1 MLNNFFN
8 LKKILE
14 APDGRLVEVGFGFGP
29 INENADFNPEE
40 IMEKIMPTFEKGF
53 KDSPRKHQH
62 CTLDSEDNMLGMG
75 PGKGLGIGPRAQEGE
90 CLKTRGLGMGP
101 GKGLGIGPRA
111 QEGEC
116 LKGEPEEILENA
128 ERLGIGPLNT
138 NGKCVNTGNPEFLSM
153 LANIKN
159 QLAEIMEMVP
169 KLNDA
174 IANQQY
180 IEKSNNLLDN
190 ILDDLS
196 EDMYPAL
203 KDIEYDKINDI
214 KEKIYNLKEI
224 LHSISPENPE
234 DNVSHIEIST
244 PESIGFTPKI
254 MGIFKELFNYLNDST
269 VEHEEYECAE
279 CAECA
284 EYAEDEECEE
294 CIEDKECE
302 ECDKD
307 YPDFENIE
315 IIKEDGPGFSAAVIG
330 PAEEFN
336 INEIVLNDMNNLSFG
351 ENPFAE
357 EMVTILADLKIAHGM
372 IKQSQKY
379 NNVQMDSIL
388 LMLNPT
394 KYQYIDDDI
403 ANDLNEI
410 YADISDSMREASRNS
425 GFNKLSYLI
434 NDDRDNF
441 KQEFYI
447 SDWHPTETRKPN
459 LPYNY
464 QYWLK
469 KVGDTHHK
477 VMARLEEQKNPIN
490 KIMALR
496 IPDGERSNPIREE
509 VAGIETRMMRN
520 NSNTSEPYLH
530 NLESRMHGRNNKEQ
544 ITTYDKKP
552 KTSPNFNKILENKRG
567 NEEILSTEIR
577 LNNKR
582 IVPNEYNIEGEM
594 NKKRKETEIDPKV
607 YEELLKDHRNENTRI
622 ASLFNSGISGFDNDM
637 WGIRANKTNPATE
650 ETIVPEEQEDQEE
663 NPMNEAFELIQE
675 LEEIIKKN
683 ELGIELDINVSLNPE
698 SEEKQTPEDMYNNTT
713 IEGKLSQDYAN
724 KMREYNVQHSG
735 IDPNSAAPDIHLG
748 NQMAEAIGTGA
759 FNVPMK

>member
-1 MLNNFFN
+1 
-8 LKKILE
+8 
-14 APDGRLVEVGFGFGP
+14 
-29 INENADFNPEE
+29 
-40 IMEKIMPTFEKGF
+40 
-53 KDSPRKHQH
+53 
-62 CTLDSEDNMLGMG
+62 
-75 PGKGLGIGPRAQEGE
+75 
-90 CLKTRGLGMGP
+90 
-101 GKGLGIGPRA
+101 
-111 QEGEC
+111 
-116 LKGEPEEILENA
+116 
-128 ERLGIGPLNT
+128 
-138 NGKCVNTGNPEFLSM
+138 
-153 LANIKN
+153 
-159 QLAEIMEMVP
+159 
-169 KLNDA
+169 
-174 IANQQY
+174 
-180 IEKSNNLLDN
+180 
-190 ILDDLS
+190 
-196 EDMYPAL
+196 
-203 KDIEYDKINDI
+203 
-214 KEKIYNLKEI
+214 
-224 LHSISPENPE
+224 
-234 DNVSHIEIST
+234 
-244 PESIGFTPKI
+244 

-469 KVGDTHHK
+469 K
-477 VMARLEEQKNPIN
+477 
-490 KIMALR
+490 
-496 IPDGERSNPIREE
+496 
-509 VAGIETRMMRN
+509 
-520 NSNTSEPYLH
+520 
-530 NLESRMHGRNNKEQ
+530 
-544 ITTYDKKP
+544 
-552 KTSPNFNKILENKRG
+552 
-567 NEEILSTEIR
+567 
-577 LNNKR
+577 
-582 IVPNEYNIEGEM
+582 
-594 NKKRKETEIDPKV
+594 
-607 YEELLKDHRNENTRI
+607 
-622 ASLFNSGISGFDNDM
+622 
-637 WGIRANKTNPATE
+637 
-650 ETIVPEEQEDQEE
+650 
-663 NPMNEAFELIQE
+663 
-675 LEEIIKKN
+675 
-683 ELGIELDINVSLNPE
+683 
-698 SEEKQTPEDMYNNTT
+698 
-713 IEGKLSQDYAN
+713 
-724 KMREYNVQHSG
+724 
-735 IDPNSAAPDIHLG
+735 
-748 NQMAEAIGTGA
+748 
-759 FNVPMK
+759 